1 VARRDALT
9 RESIVSATRE
19 MLRTTDLDRL
29 SLRKLAGVL
38 GVTAPALYAHVRDKE
53 DLLRAVAELGLRQH
67 VTPKEAVDAADPLER
82 LRGYG
87 HAYVDLALA
96 DPEVFRVMFRYR
108 PDAIEVPEIDNTL
121 PAATDAFTLPGAA
134 VAEAMRTGA
143 IHPDRD
149 PLRVALSLWA
159 TNHGVANVLLLGA
172 RDGEVV
178 IPEDLAHLVDDV
190 IDSMLDGLASP
201 PRPDRPPQQAPAH
214 STEA

>member
-1 VARRDALT
+1 
-9 RESIVSATRE
+9 
-19 MLRTTDLDRL
+19 
-29 SLRKLAGVL
+29 
-38 GVTAPALYAHVRDKE
+38 
-53 DLLRAVAELGLRQH
+53 
-67 VTPKEAVDAADPLER
+67 
-82 LRGYG
+82 
-87 HAYVDLALA
+87 VDLALA